1 MSGRRKTQRASVR
14 VRRLVALSGLVAG
27 SMFSGAHPAAAGPQP
42 TELHHNISG
51 AELGQGSYRKTDWVK
66 WAFNSAGSGS
76 SRPLAISLNETC
88 YNQAAEL
95 ESWIQASHGLDYT
108 LLFYAQKSGVGKCP
122 AINGQG
128 AGKYGVGVL
137 TLGQHDTRAGQFAS
151 QEQGD
156 TETRGYACSLGGASS
171 PKYWFCTGH
180 TKATFA
186 QTQFSQYKAT
196 VDYLPATVPK
206 LWAGDLYR
214 SPAQI
219 SADFPGFFTSTN
231 NREADICSSTSQA
244 RWTIINVGGTY
255 QKWDYIFRRGSSC
268 PTQLATLMPNPANSA
283 NLCSKWSGWGN
294 DCDNFLE
301 YDHRLVGGHFD
312 L

>member
-156 TETRGYACSLGGASS
+156 NRDPWVRVLPRWRIVSEVLVLQQGIRRRRLRRPSSRNTRPRSTTYRRLCPNCGLAI
-171 PKYWFCTGH
+171 CTGR
-180 TKATFA
+180 
-186 QTQFSQYKAT
+186 QR
-196 VDYLPATVPK
+196 
-206 LWAGDLYR
+206 R
-214 SPAQI
+214 SRL
-219 SADFPGFFTSTN
+219 TS
-231 NREADICSSTSQA
+231 
-244 RWTIINVGGTY
+244 
-255 QKWDYIFRRGSSC
+255 RGSSPPRTIER
-268 PTQLATLMPNPANSA
+268 PTFAVARRRPVGRSSTWAVRTRSGTTFSAVAARVQLNS
-283 NLCSKWSGWGN
+283 L
-294 DCDNFLE
+294 
-301 YDHRLVGGHFD
+301 R
-312 L
+312 